1 LIAHQ
6 DGLDHNPKSLAMN
19 IEPSETSAPSQ
30 TLATSS
36 TSSESGGVA
45 VPAYRLRRI
54 LILIAAFAAP
64 LVGYGQMALGVGMTP
79 QEFSAQGDETL
90 RVAPFAFTIWAVIY
104 TWLFAYA
111 VYQALPATTENESL
125 RRLGWPSFYAL
136 AGIGAWVVASAADW
150 EWATV
155 IIIFASLFALLI
167 PLVQNA
173 KLFRSDSM
181 RRRALIAWPLALL
194 AGWLTVASLVNLLTV
209 LTSQEM
215 IVRGA
220 GPLWALGAVALAA
233 LAALFVTA
241 RTRLWTYPVPI
252 AWGLI
257 GVFFAGR
264 TDGNDLVA
272 FAALGAA
279 VVIVVGVTL
288 IFARKDRG

>member
-1 LIAHQ
+1 
-6 DGLDHNPKSLAMN
+6 M
-19 IEPSETSAPSQ
+19 
-30 TLATSS
+30 
-36 TSSESGGVA
+36 
-45 VPAYRLRRI
+45 
-54 LILIAAFAAP
+54 
-64 LVGYGQMALGVGMTP
+64 
-79 QEFSAQGDETL
+79 
-90 RVAPFAFTIWAVIY
+90 
-104 TWLFAYA
+104 
-111 VYQALPATTENESL
+111 
-125 RRLGWPSFYAL
+125 
-136 AGIGAWVVASAADW
+136 AGIGAWVVASAADA

-155 IIIFASLFALLI
+155 IIIFASLLVLLV

-173 KLFRSDSM
+173 RLFWSDSI
-181 RRRALIAWPLALL
+181 RRRALVAWPLALL

-209 LTSQEM
+209 LTSQDL
-215 IVRGA
+215 ISPGT

-233 LAALFVTA
+233 LTALFVTA

-279 VVIVVGVTL
+279 AVIVVGVTL

>member
-1 LIAHQ
+1 MEPIGDMAVPKIVPEDRIAQ
-6 DGLDHNPKSLAMN
+6 NPQGPAMN
-19 IEPSETSAPSQ
+19 TEPSETSAPSRP
-30 TLATSS
+30 LAASTASS
-36 TSSESGGVA
+36 GSGVIA
-45 VPAYRLRRI
+45 IPAYRLRRI

-64 LVGYGQMALGVGMTP
+64 LIGYGQMALGVGMTP

-90 RVAPFAFTIWAVIY
+90 RVAPFAFSIWAVIY

-173 KLFRSDSM
+173 KLFWSDSI

-209 LTSQEM
+209 LTSQEI

-241 RTRLWTYPVPI
+241 ARGCGPI
-252 AWGLI
+252 
-257 GVFFAGR
+257 R
-264 TDGNDLVA
+264 SRSP
-272 FAALGAA
+272 GA
-279 VVIVVGVTL
+279 
-288 IFARKDRG
+288 